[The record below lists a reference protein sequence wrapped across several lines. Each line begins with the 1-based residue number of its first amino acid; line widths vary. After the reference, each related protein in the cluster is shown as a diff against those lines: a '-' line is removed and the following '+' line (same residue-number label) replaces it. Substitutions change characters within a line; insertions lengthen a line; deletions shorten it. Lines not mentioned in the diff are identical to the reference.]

1 MSAPGGFGMSL
12 VEVTELILDQ
22 LVSAAINDAS
32 ANEVTAP
39 VTTENEWSPARI
51 VWLKDFHRT
60 RRSGLNGP
68 AGEITWAIVLGDH
81 VVGSVRLK
89 QTAVPGILETGIWL
103 ARRIRGQGVGKCA
116 MTEVLRRAAALGAL
130 GVQADTTAS
139 NGAALGVL
147 RHLSFNLVRGD
158 AGSGIKAVLMF
169 DTC

>member
-1 MSAPGGFGMSL
+1 MSL
-12 VEVTELILDQ
+12 VEVTELILEQ
-22 LVSAAINDAS
+22 LVSAAITDAS

-51 VWLKDFHRT
+51 AWLKDFHRT
-60 RRSGLNGP
+60 RRGGLNGP

-103 ARRIRGQGVGKCA
+103 TRRIRGQGVGKCA

-130 GVQADTTAS
+130 GVRADTTAS

-147 RHLSFNLVRGD
+147 RHLGFNLMLSD
-158 AGSGIKAVLMF
+158 DGSGIKAVQIF